1 MKIVIAGAGEVGSHL
16 ARLLS
21 NEEQDITLIDTN
33 AERLARL
40 DASLNLMT
48 YVGEPTTFSAL
59 REAGA
64 GQCDLFI
71 AVTPYESNNIVACS
85 IAKNLGAHNTV
96 ARIDSYEFMN
106 PENAAH
112 VRRMGVDRV
121 IYPEYLA
128 AQELVT
134 ALEHPWARN
143 WFELHDGRII
153 LAGVKLREG
162 APLVGIRLRDFATAN
177 RNFHVSAI
185 KRNHET
191 IIPRGNDTMLC
202 GDILY
207 ITTTRDHIDELI
219 EITGKIQY
227 RIRRVL
233 IMGGSKIAIRL
244 VNLAGDRFRFKII
257 EEDLDRCRML
267 PQKCP
272 DCEIIHGD
280 ARDPELLADLGISDM
295 DAFLALTD
303 NSESNILTCL
313 TAKEFAVKK
322 TAAEVESIQ
331 FISQAESLN
340 IGKVVNKKLL
350 ASSTIFQLLLDAD
363 SSSSKFMALADAEI
377 AEIEAREGSKITRAA
392 VRDLNLPRELT
403 LAGLIRDD
411 KGMLIT
417 GTTHIQPGDHVLL
430 LCLSGALHKME
441 RLFS

>member
-64 GQCDLFI
+64 GECDLFI

-219 EITGKIQY
+219 EITGKTQY